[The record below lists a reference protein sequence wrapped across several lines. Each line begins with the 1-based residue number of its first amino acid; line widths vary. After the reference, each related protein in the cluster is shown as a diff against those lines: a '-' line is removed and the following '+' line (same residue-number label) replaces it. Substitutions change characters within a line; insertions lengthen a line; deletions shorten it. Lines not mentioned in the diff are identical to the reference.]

1 AKPPVTSPAR
11 NTPSTGFL
19 ECCSP
24 SRMMRCC
31 SRCLFTAEDGSS
43 TLSVWSSELRSP
55 RSSQGWGAFR
65 FWLGSAPAAS
75 GPAEDA
81 RAGLANVLHH
91 QARHT
96 CHRSAGVRW
105 SGRASDGPEG

>member
-1 AKPPVTSPAR
+1 MALPLCQCGAVS
-11 NTPSTGFL
+11 
-19 ECCSP
+19 
-24 SRMMRCC
+24 
-31 SRCLFTAEDGSS
+31 
-43 TLSVWSSELRSP
+43 
-55 RSSQGWGAFR
+55 WGAFR

-96 CHRSAGVRW
+96 CHRNLRARLRTW
-105 SGRASDGPEG
+105 S

>member
-1 AKPPVTSPAR
+1 MALPLCQCGAVS
-11 NTPSTGFL
+11 
-19 ECCSP
+19 
-24 SRMMRCC
+24 
-31 SRCLFTAEDGSS
+31 
-43 TLSVWSSELRSP
+43 
-55 RSSQGWGAFR
+55 WGAFR

>member
-43 TLSVWSSELRSP
+43 TLSVWSSELGRVPVLAMASAP
-55 RSSQGWGAFR
+55 R
-65 FWLGSAPAAS
+65 LGSAPAAS

>member
-43 TLSVWSSELRSP
+43 TLSVWSSELGRVP
-55 RSSQGWGAFR
+55 V
-65 FWLGSAPAAS
+65 L
-75 GPAEDA
+75 A

-96 CHRSAGVRW
+96 CHRNLRARLRTW
-105 SGRASDGPEG
+105 S